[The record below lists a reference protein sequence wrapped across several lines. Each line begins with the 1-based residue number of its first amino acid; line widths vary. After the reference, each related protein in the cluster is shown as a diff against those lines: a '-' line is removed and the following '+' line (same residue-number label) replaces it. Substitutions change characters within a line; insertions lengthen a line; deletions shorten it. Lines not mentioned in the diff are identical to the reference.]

1 MFFCT
6 SIHLSQLCTYDTSV
20 RAQYESLRSAVN
32 YNIDQAELYKTNV
45 NAQLVLL
52 GKNINKAVA
61 NANSFYQVL
70 N

>member
-1 MFFCT
+1 
-6 SIHLSQLCTYDTSV
+6 
-20 RAQYESLRSAVN
+20 VN